1 MTAVLALLSTLVAAK
16 LQLIQQWWL
25 PTPPLL
31 QQWWLPIVNG
41 WCCPFAAHAMATT
54 QQSPPLPFMWGNY
67 PLASSAQACILHLFQ
82 AYHSESIFNTTFPF
96 ERLNHA
102 RSGMIFQA
110 LHQGL

>member
-1 MTAVLALLSTLVAAK
+1 MAAVLALLSTLVAAK
-16 LQLIQQWWL
+16 LQLI
-25 PTPPLL
+25 

-82 AYHSESIFNTTFPF
+82 AYHFESVFNTTFPF

>member
-1 MTAVLALLSTLVAAK
+1 MAAVLALLSTLVAAK

-54 QQSPPLPFMWGNY
+54 QQVMQEAYNCSTC
-67 PLASSAQACILHLFQ
+67 LA
-82 AYHSESIFNTTFPF
+82 ESTVEIS
-96 ERLNHA
+96 RKRVL
-102 RSGMIFQA
+102 
-110 LHQGL
+110 